1 MRHIGLYHFLEGN
14 VQLYKPKPA
23 PRKKKEQPVAAPK
36 TKIGEKRRA
45 LKGFIKSYEFSTA
58 DHYLQIMKK
67 RDEFALNNFFTNGA
81 P

>member
-1 MRHIGLYHFLEGN
+1 MRHIGLYHLLEGN

-45 LKGFIKSYEFSTA
+45 LKGFIKSY
-58 DHYLQIMKK
+58 DM
-67 RDEFALNNFFTNGA
+67 NFPRLTIIYK
-81 P
+81 